1 MPALYVGKRVGK
13 PLMGGHT
20 YNAMFN
26 GKLVWPLDKDMVV
39 SVNITDDKGKPL
51 PKSLA
56 VSGILKLGAKA
67 TYADGHVGDLLTIN
81 DVTFTSRDT
90 STATISG
97 NTLTWRHGGTI
108 FVTATVNGFTSAAV
122 SISAAYAP
130 ESVKVT
136 DDSGKPVDAVTLRVG
151 ESRNLR

>member
-1 MPALYVGKRVGK
+1 MPALYAGKRVGK
-13 PLMGGHT
+13 PLMGGRT

-26 GKLVWPLDKDMVV
+26 GKLVWPLDKDTVV

-56 VSGILKLGAKA
+56 VSGTLKLGAKA
-67 TYADGHVGDLLTIN
+67 TYADGHVGDLLTTK

-97 NTLTWRHGGTI
+97 NTLTWKHGGTI
-108 FVTATVNGFTSAAV
+108 LVTATIGGFTSAAA
-122 SISAAYAP
+122 SIASAYAP
-130 ESVKVT
+130 ESIAVT
-136 DDSGKPVDAVTLRVG
+136 DESGATVTA
-151 ESRNLR
+151 